1 MQLVIAPE
9 HTEKRLDKFLKEQ
22 FPELSRSYL
31 QKAIKAGEVWV
42 NGKMVSPHYFLK
54 PGDQIE
60 IKIEKPSEI
69 LVKANPEVK
78 FEVITENKNFL
89 VINKPAG
96 LVVHQAEGHKEA
108 NTLVNGLLAFYPE
121 IAKIGENPLR
131 PGIVQRLDKDASGV
145 MVIARTQEMF
155 EHLKKEFK
163 LRRVKKEY
171 LVWVYGK
178 IQPPSGLIEFA
189 LSRKGIKVIAKP
201 KGEEGKKA
209 ITEYQTI
216 TNQNHFSLLKVV
228 PQTGRTHQI
237 RVHLFALGYPIVG
250 DRFYQPKHSSLLSL
264 AKKIKITRLMLHAH
278 KLGFSDLENHWQEF
292 EAKIPEDFKITFLKN
307 SI

>member
-1 MQLVIAPE
+1 LVKTNTSDFKFSSFIEFVPWGYEILGFLEEMMLEEIEPNQLIV
-9 HTEKRLDKFLKEQ
+9 
-22 FPELSRSYL
+22 LSNEEDL
-31 QKAIKAGEVWV
+31 FDTKIPPAIKSVV
-42 NGKMVSPHYFLK
+42 KN
-54 PGDQIE
+54 I
-60 IKIEKPSEI
+60 SEI
-69 LVKANPEVK
+69 YTKFYSYITEQKIFTRGLGYKLAAEYSGELK
-78 FEVITENKNFL
+78 FE
-89 VINKPAG
+89 
-96 LVVHQAEGHKEA
+96 
-108 NTLVNGLLAFYPE
+108 
-121 IAKIGENPLR
+121 
-131 PGIVQRLDKDASGV
+131 
-145 MVIARTQEMF
+145 
-155 EHLKKEFK
+155 EFK

-201 KGEEGKKA
+201 KSEEGKKA
-209 ITEYQTI
+209 ITEYQAI
-216 TNQNHFSLLKVV
+216 TNQNHFSLLKVI

-250 DRFYQPKHSSLLSL
+250 DRLYQPKHSSLLSL